1 MKDEIIIG
9 VLAVQGDVEENITAV
24 NEALQHMKVRGTAK
38 SVRYSREI
46 EKVDGLILP
55 GGESTV
61 ISSLVTIH
69 EGSFQTIRSRISNG
83 MPVMGSC
90 AGMIML
96 SKRAY
101 DRVVGD
107 TKQQLMGNLDVVIE
121 RNAFGRQSDS
131 FETDLYIPIL
141 GRDAYKGIF
150 IRAPVITELGNG
162 VDIIAKF
169 NDKIVAVNQK
179 NIIGTA
185 FHPELSGDDRLHRHF
200 IKSVLE
206 FKQNQQNCEMRGVG
220 FEPTN
225 P

>member
-9 VLAVQGDVEENITAV
+9 VLAVQGDIEENVTAAD
-24 NEALQHMKVRGTAK
+24 EALQHMKVRGTVR
-38 SVRYSREI
+38 SVRYSKEI
-46 EKVDGLILP
+46 NEVDGLIIP

-61 ISSLVTIH
+61 ISSLATIQ
-69 EGSFQTIRSRISNG
+69 EGSLQTIRTRISNG

-101 DRVVGD
+101 DRVVGK
-107 TKQQLMGNLDVVIE
+107 TKQQLLGNLDVVIE
-121 RNAFGRQSDS
+121 RNAFGRQNDS

-150 IRAPVITELGNG
+150 IRAPVITEIGNG
-162 VDIIAKF
+162 VNTIAKF
-169 NDKIVAVNQK
+169 NNKIVAVNHK
-179 NIIGTA
+179 NIIATA

-200 IKSVLE
+200 IKSVLD
-206 FKQNQQNCEMRGVG
+206 FKQNQNSEMRGVG